1 MELEAVTGKGLWG
14 HKGPGS
20 RLACSLYL
28 RCWIEQLSAC
38 QLADRLMRT
47 LSHSTQ
53 WGKGPYCLTSLI
65 VGKLGDWAA
74 FFSLL
79 SPSLSSWTFF
89 FLFLYFILHPI
100 CRLPSFNSHY
110 FPFLCLFH
118 TIYLPLCLSFF
129 SQRWVLVYG
138 RLSQV
143 CCIWRRWS
151 QYRRGGRG
159 KLLCTLKKK
168 KRLRI

>member
-1 MELEAVTGKGLWG
+1 MGERAIL
-14 HKGPGS
+14 PDFPNC
-20 RLACSLYL
+20 RACSYF
-28 RCWIEQLSAC
+28 RAS
-38 QLADRLMRT
+38 M
-47 LSHSTQ
+47 
-53 WGKGPYCLTSLI
+53 
-65 VGKLGDWAA
+65 LGDWAA

-168 KRLRI
+168 KKAEDIALSSPRGFLHRRSTSCCGGKSHDMWITWNHRE